1 MRQCKKKGPK
11 ERGRRVTEGES
22 EMGPVTFGC
31 WKMIN
36 SHAVVAL
43 ERVD

>member
-1 MRQCKKKGPK
+1 MRQCKKKRAK
-11 ERGRRVTEGES
+11 RERETEGES